1 MKRKMK
7 FYAAGDDFPPSP
19 DEYRMFRGQPEKVL
33 AGYSLA
39 RRCMASV
46 MPFSALAAVYSP
58 ALALALPLTG
68 GITGFL
74 LLRKK
79 YGVKGALVPLFCFLA
94 GIPIGLY
101 ILSPLLSHALALK
114 EAYRGI

>member
-1 MKRKMK
+1 MKIGIV
-7 FYAAGDDFPPSP
+7 GDFSP
-19 DEYRMFRGQPEKVL
+19 VPEEYRMFRAQGEKVL
-33 AGYSLA
+33 ACYALA

-46 MPFSALAAVYSP
+46 MPLAALTAVCHP
-58 ALALALPLTG
+58 ALALALSLAGG
-68 GITGFL
+68 GIGFL

-79 YGVKGALVPLFCFLA
+79 HGVKGALAPLLCSLA

-101 ILSPLLSHALALK
+101 LLSPLLSHVLALQ

>member
-1 MKRKMK
+1 MKKRMK
-7 FYAAGDDFPPSP
+7 IGMVNEFSP
-19 DEYRMFRGQPEKVL
+19 VPEEYRMFRGQPEKVL
-33 AGYSLA
+33 LCYSLA
-39 RRCMASV
+39 RRCMAAV
-46 MPFSALAAVYSP
+46 MPLSALAAVYSP
-58 ALALALPLTG
+58 ALALGLSLAG

-79 YGVKGALVPLFCFLA
+79 YGVKGALVPLCCFLA
-94 GIPIGLY
+94 GIPIGVF